1 MKKLFISFSL
11 AAISSMVAGAGE
23 LVPVLQESFS
33 RCTSTTIQGG
43 YLAENFYFTAEE
55 HADNPGWTSNN
66 AYVSERA
73 IKFSAKTKPAGY
85 VVTPA
90 LDFAAETAGTVV
102 VRFRAQTWAHKDDL
116 VNVCVQVEGDATTI
130 QKVDGNASTN
140 VSDRN
145 EAPFEMTF
153 TNVPDGAKF
162 RFFPEKKEGAVT
174 DRWFL
179 SDVVILEE
187 QEHPAGAHL
196 YTDAGYQRFGDLMIG
211 NGSEHRYVTVNGT
224 GLASDITI
232 EQKEGSAYKVAK
244 AAGWDNRKGGT
255 LDIVFDPAI
264 AATHEET
271 ITIKAGSAERDIIAY
286 GHSKVYA
293 PIADA
298 ATDVTANSFT
308 ANWHRVDGFDHIV
321 LNVYTYDQAP
331 LVATDLMFTKYIEG
345 KSNNRALEI
354 FNGTPED
361 IDLCGYALRM
371 ESNGSGGLTFGEYIF
386 SDLAV
391 IPAGSTFTVCNS
403 NYSALRD
410 IANVTIGFNNGG
422 YANITTF
429 TGDDAIG
436 LFAPD
441 GRLIDLLGYESID
454 INDEVSGN
462 WGQDKSFYRKTNI
475 YEPTDKFIA
484 SQWDV
489 HEMDYCEGY
498 GQHSLDATGPV
509 KRVIKTLTLDR
520 GTTSALIENIPDAT
534 ACYYT
539 VQGISGERKTLV
551 SAEIC
556 AGNYSG
562 IADVSADG
570 SDVVAVATYDVAGRR
585 IDDASATGVVIVR
598 MSDGTARKEIRR

>member
-11 AAISSMVAGAGE
+11 AAISTMAAGAGE
-23 LVPVLQESFS
+23 LVPVLQENFS

-43 YLAENFYFTAEE
+43 YLAENYYFTAED
-55 HADNPGWTSNN
+55 HADNAGWTSNN

-73 IKFSAKTKPAGY
+73 VKFSAKTKPAGY

-90 LDFAAETAGTVV
+90 LNFSTTTASTVV
-102 VRFRAQTWAHKDDL
+102 VRFRAQAWAHKDDL
-116 VNVCVQVEGDATTI
+116 VNVCVQVEGDASTV
-130 QKVDGNASTN
+130 QKIDGNASSN
-140 VSDRN
+140 VSERN

-187 QEHPAGAHL
+187 QEQPSGAHIC
-196 YTDAGYQRFGDLMIG
+196 TGAGYQRFDDLMIG
-211 NGSEHRYVTVNGT
+211 NESEHRYVAVAGT

-232 EQKEGSAYKVAK
+232 EQQEGSAFKVEK

-255 LDIVFDPAI
+255 LDITFDPAI
-264 AATHEET
+264 AASHDET
-271 ITIKAGSAERDIIAY
+271 ITIKAGAASQSIVAY

-298 ATDVTANSFT
+298 ATDVTANAFT
-308 ANWHRVDGFDHIV
+308 ANWHRVDGYDHIV

-361 IDLCGYALRM
+361 IDLAGYALRM
-371 ESNGSGGLTFGEYIF
+371 ESNGSGGLTFGEYVFPDI
-386 SDLAV
+386 AV
-391 IPAGSTFTVCNS
+391 IPAGATFTVCNS

-410 IANVTIGFNNGG
+410 IASVTIGFNNGG

-454 INDEVSGN
+454 VNDEVSGN
-462 WGQDKSFYRKTNI
+462 WGQDKSFYRKSNI

-509 KRVIKTLTLDR
+509 KRIIKTLTLER
-520 GTTSALIENIPDAT
+520 GTTSARIEGIPDAT
-534 ACYYT
+534 PCFYT
-539 VQGISGERKTLV
+539 VQGFSGERKTPV
-551 SAEIC
+551 SAEIR

-562 IADVSADG
+562 IADITGDS
-570 SDVVAVATYDVAGRR
+570 SDAQPTGTYDLAGRR
-585 IDDASATGVVIVR
+585 IDDATATGIVIVR